1 MMMTKFQLTIF
12 FLILSLCGAQAQDV
26 HDLLMRIKAKLDK
39 VNDYTATG
47 KLKTD
52 IAFIKVPIANVQVLY
67 KKPDRLRVKKEGGI
81 SIVPKGGLQ
90 VNLSNLLNTDHYAA
104 VAAGEI
110 NSGNTVLKII
120 KLIPLGEEEEVV
132 LTTLYVDEAQLLIR
146 KTTTTTRDNGTYETE
161 LSYGKWAE
169 WGLPDKLV
177 FSFNTKN
184 YKLPKGITFEYEDGE
199 KPAQTEEM
207 KNRKGKIE
215 ITYSNYIINQ
225 GISDAAFK

>member
-1 MMMTKFQLTIF
+1 MTKFQLTIF
-12 FLILSLCGAQAQDV
+12 FLILSCCGLQAQDV
-26 HDLLMRIKAKLDK
+26 HDLLTQVKAKLDK

-67 KKPDRLRVKKEGGI
+67 KKPDQLRVKKEGGI
-81 SIVPKGGLQ
+81 SIVPKGGLH
-90 VNLSNLLNTDHYAA
+90 VNLSSLLNTDHYTA
-104 VAAGEI
+104 VAAGEMKFGT
-110 NSGNTVLKII
+110 SVLKII
-120 KLIPLGEEEEVV
+120 KLIPLGEEEDIV
-132 LTTLYVDEAQLLIR
+132 LTTLYVDEAQLLIL

-161 LSYGKWAE
+161 MSYGKWAG

-199 KPAQTEEM
+199 NPAPKDEM

-215 ITYSNYIINQ
+215 ISYSNYIINQ

>member
-1 MMMTKFQLTIF
+1 
-12 FLILSLCGAQAQDV
+12 
-26 HDLLMRIKAKLDK
+26 
-39 VNDYTATG
+39 
-47 KLKTD
+47 
-52 IAFIKVPIANVQVLY
+52 
-67 KKPDRLRVKKEGGI
+67 
-81 SIVPKGGLQ
+81 
-90 VNLSNLLNTDHYAA
+90 
-104 VAAGEI
+104 
-110 NSGNTVLKII
+110 
-120 KLIPLGEEEEVV
+120 
-132 LTTLYVDEAQLLIR
+132 LIR

-215 ITYSNYIINQ
+215 IAYSNYIINH